1 MEAPVSANGTVR
13 LMFLGGLHEVGKN
26 MAALECGDDIIVIDC
41 GLGFPELEQPG
52 IEVVLPDI
60 SWLRRHRQR
69 IRGMFITHGHEDHI
83 GAIPYLLADLGN
95 PPIHASRLTM
105 ALIAVKLDEAGLLA
119 NADLH
124 EFDPDHDEKIP
135 AGVFAVTPFRVC
147 HSIPDA
153 CGLGVDT
160 PAGLIVFT
168 GDFKFDPTPVDNRQA
183 DLARLQ
189 AFGDRGVRLLV
200 SDCVHVE
207 SPGMTRSE
215 RVVGETFDQVVL
227 NAPGRV
233 IVATFASLISRVQ
246 QLVDVASKHGRNVVV
261 FGRSLERNV
270 AMARE
275 LGFLNDPD
283 RVVISAR
290 DATNLPDHRL
300 IYVITGSQGEPMAVL
315 SRVASN
321 EHRDIRVHENDTVII
336 SASPIPGNETA
347 VFRIIDRLF
356 RLGANVIYPQRALV
370 HVSGH
375 GSQED
380 LLRMLELTRPRH
392 VIPSHGEARHMA
404 LYADL
409 AMGFG
414 IPQENITFT
423 EIGEVLEISRD
434 SVTPDGKVDTGSI
447 YLESKGAE
455 AVSELTLRDRRFLS
469 NDGVILISV
478 AIDPETGRVVG
489 GPLVTA
495 RGVTERATNQPML
508 DGLRDH
514 LAAALGDGDIGA
526 AGNPGYLVRRIREL
540 ALSHLGRA
548 SRRRPVVV
556 PQVIEVD
563 SNW

>member
-1 MEAPVSANGTVR
+1 MTASGTVR

-60 SWLRRHRQR
+60 AWLRRHRQR
-69 IRGMFITHGHEDHI
+69 IRGIFITHGHEDHI
-83 GAIPYLLADLGN
+83 GALPYLLADLGN

-105 ALIAVKLDEAGLLA
+105 ALIAVKLDEGGLLA

-124 EFDPDHDEKIP
+124 EFDPDVDERIP
-135 AGVFAVTPFRVC
+135 AGIFEVTPFRVC

-168 GDFKFDPTPVDNRQA
+168 GDFKFDPTPVDNRPA

-189 AFGDRGVRLLV
+189 AFGDRSVRLLV

-207 SPGMTRSE
+207 FPGMTKSE
-215 RVVGETFDQVVL
+215 RVIGETFDRVVL
-227 NAPGRV
+227 DAPGRV

-246 QLVDVASKHGRNVVV
+246 QLIDVAGKHGRHVAV

-270 AMARE
+270 AMAKE
-275 LGFLNDPD
+275 LGFLQDPD

-290 DATNLPDHRL
+290 DAANLPDDRV

-315 SRVASN
+315 SRVANN
-321 EHRDIRVHENDTVII
+321 EHRDIRIHDNDTVIV

-356 RLGANVIYPQRALV
+356 RLGAEVIYPQRALV

-414 IPQENITFT
+414 IPRDNITFT
-423 EIGEVLEISRD
+423 EIGEVLEITRD
-434 SVTPDGKVDTGSI
+434 AVKANGTVETGSV

-455 AVSELTLRDRRFLS
+455 AVSELTLRDRRFLA
-469 NDGVILISV
+469 NDGVIMISL
-478 AIDPETGRVVG
+478 AIDPQTGRIVG
-489 GPLVTA
+489 GPLVSA
-495 RGVTERATNQPML
+495 RGVTERGAGQPVL
-508 DGLRDH
+508 DALRDH
-514 LAAALGDGDIGA
+514 LTTALGDGDIGA
-526 AGNPGYLVRRIREL
+526 AGNAGYLVRRVREL
-540 ALSHLGRA
+540 ALSHLGRS

-563 SNW
+563 PGW